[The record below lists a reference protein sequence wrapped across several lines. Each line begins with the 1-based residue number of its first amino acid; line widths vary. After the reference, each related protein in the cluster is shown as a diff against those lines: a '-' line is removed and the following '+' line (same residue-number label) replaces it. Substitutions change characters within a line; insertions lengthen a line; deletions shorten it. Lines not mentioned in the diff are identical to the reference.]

1 MEDSN
6 ENIESTRLLKD
17 RNYDDGSKI
26 PVFIYSGIMI
36 LGAVSTGTVLGLSAP
51 MIPLMQKDNSSN
63 AIHVGTSEA
72 SWIGSLLMLGG
83 MVGGGFAGLFMQ
95 HFGRKA
101 TAIVSGVP
109 YIGGLLLI
117 SFATNIWMVY
127 AGRVI
132 TGIAMAFTSL
142 VVPTYVSEISTKG
155 LRGLL
160 GSGNQLGIT
169 FGVFLAYAAG
179 QLPWRMLPL
188 FLGCVPVVFV
198 FACLFIPEA
207 PQYLIL
213 DNKPIEAAI
222 SLQKVRGKNTNIQ
235 RELEGIRDSLNANA
249 QSASWVEIFT
259 TPSIR
264 WPLFLSVLAM
274 FLQQFSGINCVM
286 FYFHTIFE
294 TAGFKTATQLYMAS
308 LLVSGIQ
315 VVFTAVSCL
324 LIDRT
329 GRRVLLGFSGG
340 VMALSMVAFG
350 LYFQLTYAGHK
361 GNLNWLALSS
371 MMVYIVAFS
380 LGLGPI
386 PWVLMAEL
394 IPLRGRAKCGGLV
407 TTFNL
412 FFAFITTKEFQDL
425 VKATSS
431 QATFWMFG
439 GVCATIILYA
449 VFLLPETKGRTLE
462 EIEQHFQRHEIYES
476 LDGATKQDIAPAT

>member
-1 MEDSN
+1 MEDNN

-83 MVGGGFAGLFMQ
+83 MVGGGFAGIFMQ

-132 TGIAMAFTSL
+132 TGVAMAFTSL
-142 VVPTYVSEISTKG
+142 VVPT
-155 LRGLL
+155 
-160 GSGNQLGIT
+160 
-169 FGVFLAYAAG
+169 
-179 QLPWRMLPL
+179 
-188 FLGCVPVVFV
+188 
-198 FACLFIPEA
+198 
-207 PQYLIL
+207 
-213 DNKPIEAAI
+213 
-222 SLQKVRGKNTNIQ
+222 
-235 RELEGIRDSLNANA
+235 
-249 QSASWVEIFT
+249 
-259 TPSIR
+259 
-264 WPLFLSVLAM
+264 
-274 FLQQFSGINCVM
+274 
-286 FYFHTIFE
+286 
-294 TAGFKTATQLYMAS
+294 AGFKTTAQLYMAS
-308 LLVSGIQ
+308 LLVSGMQ
-315 VVFTAVSCL
+315 VLFTAVSCL

-350 LYFQLTYAGHK
+350 LYFQLTYAEHK

-425 VKATSS
+425 VNATSR

-462 EIEQHFQRHEIYES
+462 EIEQHFQRHENYES
-476 LDGATKQDIAPAT
+476 LGGATEQDIAPAT

>member
-1 MEDSN
+1 
-6 ENIESTRLLKD
+6 
-17 RNYDDGSKI
+17 
-26 PVFIYSGIMI
+26 
-36 LGAVSTGTVLGLSAP
+36 
-51 MIPLMQKDNSSN
+51 
-63 AIHVGTSEA
+63 
-72 SWIGSLLMLGG
+72 
-83 MVGGGFAGLFMQ
+83 
-95 HFGRKA
+95 
-101 TAIVSGVP
+101 
-109 YIGGLLLI
+109 
-117 SFATNIWMVY
+117 
-127 AGRVI
+127 
-132 TGIAMAFTSL
+132 
-142 VVPTYVSEISTKG
+142 
-155 LRGLL
+155 
-160 GSGNQLGIT
+160 
-169 FGVFLAYAAG
+169 
-179 QLPWRMLPL
+179 
-188 FLGCVPVVFV
+188 
-198 FACLFIPEA
+198 
-207 PQYLIL
+207 
-213 DNKPIEAAI
+213 
-222 SLQKVRGKNTNIQ
+222 
-235 RELEGIRDSLNANA
+235 
-249 QSASWVEIFT
+249 
-259 TPSIR
+259 PSIR

-361 GNLNWLALSS
+361 AIEVTVPVLVKPTFPGNLNWLALSS

-462 EIEQHFQRHEIYES
+462 EIEQHFQRH
-476 LDGATKQDIAPAT
+476 